1 MPEKTIINANQER
14 VLKAIVSA
22 GGRQPMK
29 GNYDVRTVGALE
41 TRGLVKRT
49 ESKKGIFVSA
59 TQKGKRLVN

>member
-1 MPEKTIINANQER
+1 MPDKISINANQEK
-14 VLKAIVSA
+14 VLKSIVSA

-49 ESKKGIFVSA
+49 ENKQGVFVSA
-59 TQKGKRLVN
+59 TAKGKKLIN